1 MEFPESFFFK
11 TNLQA
16 ILLNQIKKKFD
27 LPFHCE
33 KAQIICYNEKQDRYI
48 NQNKH

>member
-1 MEFPESFFFK
+1 MEFPESFF
-11 TNLQA
+11 
-16 ILLNQIKKKFD
+16 LNESTSYSIESNKKKFD

-33 KAQIICYNEKQDRYI
+33 KVQIICYNEKQDRYI